1 MSGRFPRHHILL
13 VDDEAIIRESPA
25 MLFRSNGY
33 QAGTAHV
40 GLDALL
46 QLRTTSPDLILITSN
61 LNIPRMSGSE

>member
-33 QAGTAHV
+33 QASTVHV

-46 QLRTTSPDLILITSN
+46 QLRTTSPDLITSD